1 MKSPTPKTTMTTS
14 WVFQNIKTE
23 EEYEYDTEG
32 FDEAL
37 NYLAEDLGDDYVPA
51 DWQLIDS
58 YWGDQ
63 LKLLTYLLFLRIK
76 VTHLQSVSLV

>member
-37 NYLAEDLGDDYVPA
+37 NYLAEDLGDDYVPT

-58 YWGDQ
+58 Y
-63 LKLLTYLLFLRIK
+63 
-76 VTHLQSVSLV
+76 

>member
-1 MKSPTPKTTMTTS
+1 MTTS

-37 NYLAEDLGDDYVPA
+37 NYLAEDLGDDYEPK

-58 YWGDQ
+58 Y
-63 LKLLTYLLFLRIK
+63 
-76 VTHLQSVSLV
+76 

>member
-23 EEYEYDTEG
+23 EEYEYDTDG

-37 NYLAEDLGDDYVPA
+37 NYLAEDLGDDYVPT

-63 LKLLTYLLFLRIK
+63 LKLLTSK
-76 VTHLQSVSLV
+76 VYH

>member
-37 NYLAEDLGDDYVPA
+37 NYLAEDLGDDYVSA
-51 DWQLIDS
+51 DWELVDS
-58 YWGDQ
+58 Y
-63 LKLLTYLLFLRIK
+63 
-76 VTHLQSVSLV
+76 

>member
-1 MKSPTPKTTMTTS
+1 MTTS

-37 NYLAEDLGDDYVPA
+37 NYLAEDLGDDYVPT
-51 DWQLIDS
+51 DWTLIDS

-63 LKLLTYLLFLRIK
+63 LKLLTSK
-76 VTHLQSVSLV
+76 VYH